1 MATFFS
7 LVLVTIHLRID
18 SWRFNFLFNWSV
30 SVVDM
35 YECVVCVRFLIDLI
49 LWRFKQNEQ

>member
-35 YECVVCVRFLIDLI
+35 YEVRRVCTFSDRFD
-49 LWRFKQNEQ
+49 FVEV

>member
-7 LVLVTIHLRID
+7 QVLATIHLRID

-35 YECVVCVRFLIDLI
+35 YESASCVTFYDRFDFVEL
-49 LWRFKQNEQ
+49 